1 MNRWL
6 VIPILLAALGTPSA
20 TTAQHT
26 HEHDA
31 SHLASD
37 VDRNRWSWQLPNQV
51 IETVGV
57 VPGMIVA
64 DVGAGEGYFVGLLAQ
79 KVGEAGHVYANDIDP
94 NAVAA
99 LRRAYGSTG
108 NVTVVHGK
116 ADDPRLPDATI
127 DLALL
132 VNVIHLVDRPT
143 PFLRNLAASLTAEG
157 RVVFVQW
164 DAAKMERE
172 LTGWDPADREK
183 YTMRTTLR
191 TIYDAGYE
199 VLQVLDFLPVQNIYL
214 CAPRRSD

>member
-6 VIPILLAALGTPSA
+6 VIPILLAALATPGDS
-20 TTAQHT
+20 TAQHT

-31 SHLASD
+31 SQAASD
-37 VDRNRWSWQLPNQV
+37 ADRDRWSWQLPNQV
-51 IETVGV
+51 IGAIGV
-57 VPGMIVA
+57 VPGMVVA
-64 DVGAGEGYFVGLLAQ
+64 DIGAGEGYFVSRLADR
-79 KVGEAGHVYANDIDP
+79 VGDSGHVYANDIDP

-99 LRRAYGSTG
+99 LRRSFGSLG
-108 NVTVVHGK
+108 NVTIVHGE

-132 VNVIHLVDRPT
+132 VNVIHLVDDPSR
-143 PFLRNLAASLTAEG
+143 FLRNLAASLTAEG

-172 LTGWDPADREK
+172 MTGWDPADREK

-199 VLQVLDFLPVQNIYL
+199 VIQVLDFLPVQNIYV
-214 CAPRRSD
+214 CAPRRGG

>member
-6 VIPILLAALGTPSA
+6 VIPILLAALGTPSLSN
-20 TTAQHT
+20 AQHT

-31 SHLASD
+31 SHVASD

-51 IETVGV
+51 IEAVGV
-57 VPGMIVA
+57 VPGMVVA
-64 DVGAGEGYFVGLLAQ
+64 DVGAGEGYFVDRLADR
-79 KVGEAGHVYANDIDP
+79 VGDAGHVYANDIDP

-99 LRRAYGSTG
+99 LRRSFGSFG
-108 NVTVVHGK
+108 NVTIVQGV

-132 VNVIHLVDRPT
+132 VNVIHLVDHPSL
-143 PFLRNLAASLTAEG
+143 FLRNLAASLTAEG

-164 DAAKMERE
+164 DAAKMGRE
-172 LTGWDPADREK
+172 LTGWDPTDREK

-191 TIYDAGYE
+191 MIYDAGYE
-199 VLQVLDFLPVQNIYL
+199 VIDMLDFLPVQNIYV
-214 CAPRRSD
+214 CAPRRGN